1 MHPEPQTAAVRY
13 FGVHATWVLFRDR
26 FIKTASHR
34 VPSQSRHDRPRGAM
48 SGGGKAGGKRK
59 RGKVGRVE
67 SGKWKRW
74 QNGQEA
80 SGKWQVAGGK
90 RQSVASRGRLFHAL
104 HVLTALSKFP
114 LFSGSLFR
122 TFTSAKRSC

>member
-34 VPSQSRHDRPRGAM
+34 VPSQSRHDRPEVRCQAV
-48 SGGGKAGGKRK
+48 GKRK
-59 RGKVGRVE
+59 SGKVGRVE